1 MAPRVVLFVC
11 THNAGRSQM
20 AAGYLTHFGGGSMLA
35 ESAGTAPA
43 DALNPAVVAAMLE
56 EGIDLRDEEP
66 RLLTSEALNE
76 ADLVITLGVD
86 VAALAPGSHYAD
98 WDFPDPAGSR
108 LDTVLPIREAIKQAV
123 LRLLD
128 ELTAPA
134 AA

>member
-1 MAPRVVLFVC
+1 M
-11 THNAGRSQM
+11 
-20 AAGYLTHFGGGSMLA
+20 
-35 ESAGTAPA
+35 
-43 DALNPAVVAAMLE
+43 
-56 EGIDLRDEEP
+56 
-66 RLLTSEALNE
+66 
-76 ADLVITLGVD
+76 ITLGVD

-108 LDTVLPIREAIKQAV
+108 LDTVRPIREAIKQAV

>member
-1 MAPRVVLFVC
+1 MASRHVLFVC

-20 AAGYLTHFGGGSMLA
+20 AAALLAHLGGPSFVVD
-35 ESAGTAPA
+35 SAGTAPA

-56 EGIDLRDEEP
+56 VGIDLRDNEP
-66 RLLTSEALNE
+66 TLLTPEALRE

-86 VAALAPGSHYAD
+86 SAELPGSHYID

-108 LDTVLPIREAIKQAV
+108 LETVRPIRDAIKARV
-123 LRLLD
+123 LALIG
-128 ELTAPA
+128 ELNSPA

>member
-1 MAPRVVLFVC
+1 MASRHVLFVC

-20 AAGYLTHFGGGSMLA
+20 AAALLAHLGGPSFVVD
-35 ESAGTAPA
+35 SAGTAPA

-56 EGIDLRDEEP
+56 VGIDLRDNEP
-66 RLLTSEALNE
+66 TLLTPEALHE

-86 VAALAPGSHYAD
+86 SAELPGSHYID

-108 LDTVLPIREAIKQAV
+108 LETVRPIRDAIKARV
-123 LRLLD
+123 LALIG
-128 ELTAPA
+128 ELNSPA